1 MFLGNGSQTPAFA
14 RITGELPKTRLARL
28 PSLGFC
34 FSRSGVGSE
43 ALHL

>member
-14 RITGELPKTRLARL
+14 RITRELPKTRLVWP
-28 PSLGFC
+28 PSLSFC

-43 ALHL
+43 TLHL